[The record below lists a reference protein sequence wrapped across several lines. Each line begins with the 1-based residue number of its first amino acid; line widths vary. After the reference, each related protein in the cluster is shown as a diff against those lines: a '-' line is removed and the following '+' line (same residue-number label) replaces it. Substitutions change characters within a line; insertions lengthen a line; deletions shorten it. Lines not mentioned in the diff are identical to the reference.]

1 MPIQM
6 AAIVMVMISSGIFI
20 KPISPKTEEEA
31 MILGITAM
39 TANLIDL
46 NKNRNIIMIAAK
58 TNPIVKI

>member
-1 MPIQM
+1 M

-20 KPISPKTEEEA
+20 KPISPKTEEED

>member
-1 MPIQM
+1 
-6 AAIVMVMISSGIFI
+6 
-20 KPISPKTEEEA
+20 

-46 NKNRNIIMIAAK
+46 NKNRNIIMIAAN